1 MKRIWLVSVAAVLA
15 SGCITRCLLYC
26 ASLQTIILRDGA
38 GNALAPLSVRD
49 AAGTLHECPT
59 DGGVPSNFVTC
70 QTDRI
75 TFDQRSFA
83 TSQVVRVDALSGEVF
98 EGDITPKFT
107 GAQDADGCGCGD
119 AKFEDRTVTL
129 TAP

>member
-1 MKRIWLVSVAAVLA
+1 MKWILLVGSLAAL
-15 SGCITRCLLYC
+15 SGCLARCALGC
-26 ASLQTIILRDGA
+26 PEMQTIILRDGA
-38 GNALAPLSVRD
+38 GNALPPLSVRD
-49 AAGTLHECPT
+49 AAGTLHECPI
-59 DGGVPSNFVTC
+59 DGGVATGSLRC
-70 QTDRI
+70 ETDRI
-75 TFDQRSFA
+75 TFEQRSRA
-83 TSQVVRVDALSGEVF
+83 GSQVVRVEALSGEVF